1 LCFVGCTPAWQP
13 LYDDANL
20 KLQQGDYDAAIQKAN
35 AGYRQSRNKDP
46 LWSWRFRILQAEAL
60 WWNHHPKESA
70 DLLGEDP
77 PPSLPV
83 EITARKRII
92 KGQALCR
99 SQRQAAGEAEL
110 NQADGL
116 IPPSASSLRAE
127 LVFAR
132 GNCAFNTPSLATQY
146 FKKAAE
152 LAGAT
157 DPFIAASAIGNIGY
171 LAGHEGRRDE
181 AIDWL
186 QRVVPLAQ
194 AAHSQLLEE
203 KAFGN
208 LGFNYVELGDYKRAI
223 ENSERAEK
231 IASDIRR
238 QDDQEA
244 WLVDLG
250 VSYDSVTGDYP
261 GKAEAS
267 YLKALSIATKLKVP
281 DVDMARRALHD
292 LTQLAIKERDLAKAE
307 AYYKQEVA
315 HPSPGVSHDIDA
327 SLDLAEIA
335 VAQNDPAKA
344 TQLFQ
349 GILQNPQ
356 TNALLRSIAQE
367 QLGMIYWRQNNPAQ
381 ADPLFRAGIR
391 TVEDEITKTREGSRV
406 SFLDKRPFFD
416 SYIRF
421 LVSQGK
427 PIEALRMAEHNRA
440 LAQGAHSHN
449 GFNIAAV
456 QHTLKTRHQV
466 LLDYQVTDDESYL
479 WVVTPDKF
487 KIFHLPSHQELHSLI
502 DAYNKAIQEQRK
514 IGDSFGGQEL
524 YKAIIQ
530 PAEALIPP
538 GSQVVI
544 VPSKI
549 LSLVDFETLIVPGS
563 KPHYWIEDVVI
574 QNLGSL
580 SEMAAPSPIRYHF
593 EKELLLIGAP
603 EEASSL
609 FPTLKHADDEIS
621 RVRNHFPA
629 RLEQVISG
637 PAATPESYKSSNP
650 QQYRFIHFVTHGIAS
665 EKVPMD
671 SAIVLSGHADSYK
684 LYARDIIP
692 IPIHA
697 DLVTISTC
705 YGAGKRWYVSEGMV
719 GLGWAFM
726 RAGARQVVAALWEVD
741 DSSTPQLMD
750 DFYSEIQSGKTIAN
764 ALHSAKLKMLHS
776 DDLHSLPYYWASL
789 QLYSGS

>member
-1 LCFVGCTPAWQP
+1 MAGCKPAWQP
-13 LYDDANL
+13 LYDDAHLN
-20 KLQQGDYDAAIQKAN
+20 LQQGNYAAAIQKAGD
-35 AGYRQSRNKDP
+35 GYRQSHDRDA
-46 LWSWRFRILQAEAL
+46 LWNWRFRILQAEAL
-60 WWNHHPKESA
+60 LRNHQPKEA
-70 DLLGEDP
+70 IGLLGEETP
-77 PPSLPV
+77 SSLPV
-83 EITARKRII
+83 EITARKSII

-99 SQRQAAGEAEL
+99 SKQRTDGEAEL
-110 NQADGL
+110 NKAEGL
-116 IPPSASSLRAE
+116 IPPAASSLQAE
-127 LVFAR
+127 LAFAR
-132 GNCAFNTPSLATQY
+132 GNCVFDTPSAATQY

-152 LAGAT
+152 LASGTA
-157 DPFIAASAIGNIGY
+157 PFIAASATGNIGY
-171 LAGHEGRRDE
+171 LAGQEGRRDE

-203 KAFGN
+203 KTFGN
-208 LGFNYVELGDYKRAI
+208 LGLNYVELGDYKRAI
-223 ENSERAEK
+223 ENSDRAER
-231 IASDIRR
+231 IASDIGRL
-238 QDDQEA
+238 DDQEA

-250 VSYDSVTGDYP
+250 VSYDAITGDYP

-267 YLKALSIATKLKVP
+267 YLKALSIASKLH
-281 DVDMARRALHD
+281 DGDIAQRALHD
-292 LTQLAIKERDLAKAE
+292 LTQLAIKEHDLAKAE
-307 AYYKQEVA
+307 AYWKQEVA
-315 HPSPGVSHDIDA
+315 QVSPGNSYDVDA

-335 VAQNDPAKA
+335 LAQNDLPKAK
-344 TQLFQ
+344 QLFQ
-349 GILQNPQ
+349 SILQNPQ
-356 TNALLRSIAQE
+356 TSALRRSIAQE
-367 QLGMIYWRQNNPAQ
+367 QLGKIYWRQNDPVQ
-381 ADPLFRAGIR
+381 ADRLFLQGIH
-391 TVEDEITKTREGSRV
+391 TIEDELSRIKEQYRV
-406 SFLDKRPFFD
+406 SFLDKHPFFD

-421 LVSQGK
+421 LVSQNK

-449 GFNIAAV
+449 EINIVAV
-456 QHTLKTRHQV
+456 QHTLKTRHQI

-479 WVVTPDKF
+479 WVITPNKF
-487 KIFHLPSHQELHSLI
+487 EIFHLPSHQELHSLI

-514 IGDSFGGQEL
+514 IDDSFGGQEL

-580 SEMAAPSPIRYHF
+580 SEMAGSSPIRHHPA
-593 EKELLLIGAP
+593 KELLLIGAP
-603 EEASSL
+603 VEANSA
-609 FPTLKHADDEIS
+609 FPTLKHADDEIA
-621 RVRNHFPA
+621 RVRSHFPA
-629 RLEQVISG
+629 RLEQVLSG
-637 PAATPESYKSSNP
+637 PSATPESYKSSNP
-650 QQYRFIHFVTHGIAS
+650 QQYRFIHFVTHGIAN
-665 EKVPMD
+665 EKIPME
-671 SAIVLSGHADSYK
+671 SAIVLSSNAGSYK
-684 LYARDIIP
+684 LYARDIIS
-692 IPIHA
+692 IPIQA
-697 DLVTISTC
+697 DLVTISAC

-741 DSSTPQLMD
+741 DSSTPALMD
-750 DFYSEIQSGKTIAN
+750 DFYSEIQNGKTVAN

-776 DDLHSLPYYWASL
+776 DELHSRPYYWASL

>member
-1 LCFVGCTPAWQP
+1 LCVLCFVGCTNWQS

-20 KLQQGDYDAAIQKAN
+20 KLQQGYYDAAIQKADV
-35 AGYRQSRNKDP
+35 GYRQSRNKDP
-46 LWSWRFRILQAEAL
+46 LWSWRFRILKAEAL
-60 WWNHHPKESA
+60 LRNRQAKESA
-70 DLLGEDP
+70 DLLGENP
-77 PPSLPV
+77 PPSFPT

-92 KGQALCR
+92 AGQALCR
-99 SQRQAAGEAEL
+99 LKQQSAGEAEL
-110 NQADGL
+110 NQAEGL
-116 IPPSASSLRAE
+116 IPSSASSLQAE
-127 LVFAR
+127 LAFAR
-132 GNCAFNTPSLATQY
+132 GNCAFATHPLATQY

-152 LAGAT
+152 LADGRA
-157 DPFIAASAIGNIGY
+157 PFIAVSAAGNIGY
-171 LAGHEGRRDE
+171 LASQEGRHDE

-186 QRVVPLAQ
+186 QGVVPVVQ

-203 KAFGN
+203 KTFGN
-208 LGFNYVELGDYKRAI
+208 LGVNYIELGDYKRAI
-223 ENSERAEK
+223 ENSERAER
-231 IASDIRR
+231 IASDIG
-238 QDDQEA
+238 QQYDQEA

-250 VSYDSVTGDYP
+250 VSYDALTGDYP

-267 YLKALSIATKLKVP
+267 YLKALSIARKLH
-281 DVDMARRALHD
+281 DADMARRALHD
-292 LTQLAIKERDLAKAE
+292 LSQLAIKEHDVAKAE
-307 AYYKQEVA
+307 AYCKQEVA
-315 HPSPGVSHDIDA
+315 QLSRGVSYDIDA

-335 VAQNDPAKA
+335 VAQNDLTKA
-344 TQLFQ
+344 EQLFQ
-349 GILQNPQ
+349 GILENRQ
-356 TNALLRSIAQE
+356 TNALRRSIAQE
-367 QLGMIYWRQNNPAQ
+367 QLGKIYWRENNPTQ
-381 ADPLFRAGIR
+381 ADRLFLAGIR
-391 TVEDEITKTREGSRV
+391 TVEDEISRTREEYRV
-406 SFLDKRPFFD
+406 SFLDKYPFFD

-427 PIEALRMAEHNRA
+427 PLEALRMAEHNRA
-440 LAQGAHSHN
+440 LALGAHYN
-449 GFNIAAV
+449 LNIAAV
-456 QHTLKTRHQV
+456 QHTLKARHQI
-466 LLDYQVTDDESYL
+466 LLDYQVTDDESFL
-479 WVVTPDKF
+479 WVVTPNKF

-514 IGDSFGGQEL
+514 INDSFGGQEL
-524 YKAIIQ
+524 YKALIL

-544 VPSKI
+544 IPSKI

-580 SEMAAPSPIRYHF
+580 SEMAWPSPIRNHPA
-593 EKELLLIGAP
+593 KELLLIGGP
-603 EEASSL
+603 EEVNSE
-609 FPTLKHADDEIS
+609 FRTLMHADEEIA
-621 RVRNHFPA
+621 RVRSHFPA

-637 PAATPESYKSSNP
+637 PSATPESYKSSNP

-671 SAIVLSGHADSYK
+671 SAIVLSGHAGSYK
-684 LYARDIIP
+684 LYARDIISM
-692 IPIHA
+692 PIHA
-697 DLVTISTC
+697 DLVTISAC

-719 GLGWAFM
+719 GLGWAFT

-741 DSSTPQLMD
+741 DSSMPQLMD

-776 DDLHSLPYYWASL
+776 DDLHSRPYYWASL

>member
-1 LCFVGCTPAWQP
+1 M
-13 LYDDANL
+13 
-20 KLQQGDYDAAIQKAN
+20 
-35 AGYRQSRNKDP
+35 
-46 LWSWRFRILQAEAL
+46 
-60 WWNHHPKESA
+60 
-70 DLLGEDP
+70 LGEETP
-77 PPSLPV
+77 SSLPV
-83 EITARKRII
+83 EITARKSII

-99 SQRQAAGEAEL
+99 SKQRTDGEAEL
-110 NQADGL
+110 NKAEGL
-116 IPPSASSLRAE
+116 IPPAASSLQAE
-127 LVFAR
+127 LAFAR
-132 GNCAFNTPSLATQY
+132 GNCVFDTPSAATQY

-152 LAGAT
+152 LASGTA
-157 DPFIAASAIGNIGY
+157 PFIAASATGNIGY
-171 LAGHEGRRDE
+171 LAGQEGRRDE

-203 KAFGN
+203 KTFGN
-208 LGFNYVELGDYKRAI
+208 LGLNYVELGDYKRAI
-223 ENSERAEK
+223 ENSDRAER
-231 IASDIRR
+231 IASDIGRL
-238 QDDQEA
+238 DDQEA

-250 VSYDSVTGDYP
+250 VSYDAITGDYP

-267 YLKALSIATKLKVP
+267 YLKALSIASKLH
-281 DVDMARRALHD
+281 DGDIAQRALHD
-292 LTQLAIKERDLAKAE
+292 LTQLAIKEHDLAKAE
-307 AYYKQEVA
+307 AYWKQEVA
-315 HPSPGVSHDIDA
+315 QVSPGNSYDVDA

-335 VAQNDPAKA
+335 LAQNDLPKAK
-344 TQLFQ
+344 QLFQ
-349 GILQNPQ
+349 SILQNPQ
-356 TNALLRSIAQE
+356 TSALRRSIAQE
-367 QLGMIYWRQNNPAQ
+367 QLGKIYWRQNDPVQ
-381 ADPLFRAGIR
+381 ADRLFLQGIH
-391 TVEDEITKTREGSRV
+391 TIEDELSRIKEQYRV
-406 SFLDKRPFFD
+406 SFLDKHPFFD

-421 LVSQGK
+421 LVSQNK

-449 GFNIAAV
+449 EINIVAV
-456 QHTLKTRHQV
+456 QHTLKTRHQI

-479 WVVTPDKF
+479 WVITPNKF
-487 KIFHLPSHQELHSLI
+487 EIFHLPSHQELHSLI

-514 IGDSFGGQEL
+514 IDDSFGGQEL

-580 SEMAAPSPIRYHF
+580 SEMAGSSPIRHHPA
-593 EKELLLIGAP
+593 KELLLIGAP
-603 EEASSL
+603 VEANSA
-609 FPTLKHADDEIS
+609 FPTLKHADDEIA
-621 RVRNHFPA
+621 RVRSHFPA
-629 RLEQVISG
+629 RLEQVLSG
-637 PAATPESYKSSNP
+637 PSATPESYKSSNP
-650 QQYRFIHFVTHGIAS
+650 QQYRFIHFVTHGIAN
-665 EKVPMD
+665 EKIPME
-671 SAIVLSGHADSYK
+671 SAIVLSSNAGSYK
-684 LYARDIIP
+684 LYARDIIS
-692 IPIHA
+692 IPIQA
-697 DLVTISTC
+697 DLVTISAC

-741 DSSTPQLMD
+741 DSSTPALMD
-750 DFYSEIQSGKTIAN
+750 DFYSEIQNGKTVAN

-776 DDLHSLPYYWASL
+776 DELHSRPYYWASL